1 MAGGQLPWSQSPD
14 LFGCEVC
21 EADGHFLRMFLIPQI
36 TYTEL
41 QRKTVLLQYS
51 YKNNFKICDIICV
64 YRFIY
69 K

>member
-1 MAGGQLPWSQSPD
+1 MD

-41 QRKTVLLQYS
+41 QRKTVILQYS
-51 YKNNFKICDIICV
+51 YQNINKCGAVMYATPTLF
-64 YRFIY
+64 Y
-69 K
+69 